1 MMTNTTKKSTIL
13 QSSSISIKIVQGCQK
28 VIKNHNWK
36 KIDKDHNIILNLLFT
51 AIPIKI
57 YKNSIINKMIN
68 SEPKTS
74 M

>member
-1 MMTNTTKKSTIL
+1 MITNTTKKSTIL
-13 QSSSISIKIVQGCQK
+13 QSSSISIKIVQGCLK

-36 KIDKDHNIILNLLFT
+36 KIDKDHNIIPNLLFT

-68 SEPKTS
+68 SEPKTT

>member
-1 MMTNTTKKSTIL
+1 MITNTTKKSTIL
-13 QSSSISIKIVQGCQK
+13 QSSSISIKIVQGCLK

-36 KIDKDHNIILNLLFT
+36 KIDKDHNIIPNLLFT

-57 YKNSIINKMIN
+57 YKNSIIYKMIN
-68 SEPKTS
+68 SEPKNS